1 MLAIG
6 RKLYKPW
13 VLLLVT
19 CGYIVAELGHF
30 LIGVTSRAT
39 ARDLHYGDKACQLNV
54 TVSPLYFIFVLKN
67 NINFPKNLS
76 RDWDMLIYL

>member
-54 TVSPLYFIFVLKN
+54 SVSK
-67 NINFPKNLS
+67 PKT
-76 RDWDMLIYL
+76 

>member
-1 MLAIG
+1 MCFCFRVKRKMLAIG

-39 ARDLHYGDKACQLNV
+39 ARDLHYGDHACQLNV
-54 TVSPLYFIFVLKN
+54 TVSTLKRNAINLY
-67 NINFPKNLS
+67 
-76 RDWDMLIYL
+76 LIITKI

>member
-1 MLAIG
+1 MFVFQEKRKMLAIG

-39 ARDLHYGDKACQLNV
+39 AKDLHYGDHACLLNV
-54 TVSPLYFIFVLKN
+54 TVSTL
-67 NINFPKNLS
+67 
-76 RDWDMLIYL
+76 